1 MANLGSHM
9 LPCERPSY
17 PKTYARIKH
26 NHASRKLL
34 LLVLR
39 SLERPSHRGVTH
51 GPSGQHLKQQ
61 QSDIRH
67 REQNSPLTSTHSNL
81 TSAAFKLAT
90 AVNKRMAC
98 IATTP
103 PHS

>member
-1 MANLGSHM
+1 MRASSTNTS
-9 LPCERPSY
+9 
-17 PKTYARIKH
+17 
-26 NHASRKLL
+26 SRKLL

-39 SLERPSHRGVTH
+39 SLEGPGHRGVTH
-51 GPSGQHLKQQ
+51 GPSAQDQKQQ

-67 REQNSPLTSTHSNL
+67 CERNSPLTSTHNNL

-90 AVNKRMAC
+90 AVNKRMAR

-103 PHS
+103 PLS